1 MHTARYI
8 ADVLV
13 QAEGFVDHHHAGR
26 LALTFRQGQEAGQ
39 PVLLTLERDRSRSAQ
54 RHVFSRTVD
63 NESA

>member
-26 LALTFRQGQEAGQ
+26 LAVAFRQGQEAGQ